1 MHLCLPSE
9 KTLLWGEE
17 KLSSNFLV
25 QLSTNQRNETE
36 TNSAVPAVLPHG
48 QRLCGDGGSAREGRG
63 VLLVARAV
71 FVQQSSAGQRVSLSL
86 RQQRRSLFQQHWKGS
101 HAACLP
107 ISPR

>member
-1 MHLCLPSE
+1 MKLKPILQFLLCSRTV
-9 KTLLWGEE
+9 KGCAVT
-17 KLSSNFLV
+17 V
-25 QLSTNQRNETE
+25 
-36 TNSAVPAVLPHG
+36 AVPGKAG
-48 QRLCGDGGSAREGRG
+48 G

-71 FVQQSSAGQRVSLSL
+71 FVQQSSAGQRVSLSP